1 MRPGSSALVR
11 AAPIRTAPV
20 RGMAGLTMPDDW
32 RLTPDESDGDLTA
45 RDFAGSLI
53 TVRKSRLFS
62 MTEDQVKADE
72 TLGAYFLDA
81 WKARRNALLD
91 RGDPAWMKQP
101 SIRPEDPGMVEF
113 AGRGTPRRGFVLG
126 QCPEVD
132 AMGWP
137 IVPDGIQRS
146 ICVLTHVG
154 IGLLGLAAVV
164 GVVWA
169 LNQAGNL
176 GGD

>member
-11 AAPIRTAPV
+11 GAPIRTRPA
-20 RGMAGLTMPDDW
+20 GLSGLTMPDDW
-32 RLTPDESDGDLTA
+32 RLTPDEADGDLTA
-45 RDFAGSLI
+45 RDFAGSVI
-53 TVRKSRLFS
+53 TVRKSRLFT
-62 MTEDQVKADE
+62 MTEAQVRADE

-81 WKARRNALLD
+81 WRARRSALLS

-101 SIRPEDPGMVEF
+101 SIRPEDPGMVDF
-113 AGRGTPRRGFVLG
+113 AGTPGTQRRFVFG
-126 QCPEVD
+126 TCPDVS

-137 IVPDGIQRS
+137 IVPDVIQRS
-146 ICVLTHVG
+146 VCVATHVFV
-154 IGLLGLAAVV
+154 GLLGVGAVLV
-164 GVVWA
+164 TVWA